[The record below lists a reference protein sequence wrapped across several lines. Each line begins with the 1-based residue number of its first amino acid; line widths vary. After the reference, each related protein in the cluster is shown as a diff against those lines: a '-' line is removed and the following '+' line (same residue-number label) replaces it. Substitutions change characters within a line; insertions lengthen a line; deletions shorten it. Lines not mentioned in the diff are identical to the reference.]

1 MNGMTTDNQGM
12 ARPAWS
18 QTFTLQTA
26 IEQNLASSIYLGVH
40 WRFDATGGGTV
51 GSAIAVIAAAAFA

>member
-1 MNGMTTDNQGM
+1 M

-51 GSAIAVIAAAAFA
+51 RSAIAVIAAAAFA

>member
-1 MNGMTTDNQGM
+1 M

-26 IEQNLASSIYLGVH
+26 IEQNPASRIYLGVH